1 MSDARTPQQIIG
13 ANIAARR
20 RQKNISQSAIAQAS
34 GISER
39 TWQRIE
45 KGEASVDLEAVPM
58 LLEMLEITD
67 PLKLLIR
74 GYYE

>member
-20 RQKNISQSAIAQAS
+20 RQKNISQSAIAQAA

-45 KGEASVDLEAVPM
+45 KGEASVDLEAVPK
-58 LLEMLEITD
+58 LLEVLDIAD
-67 PLKLLIR
+67 PMKLLIR